1 MDAHLIENAADL
13 TSPSFKERGVYMVTP
28 KGTHMLERFITKNGI
43 SATHI
48 AHIFAEQPIYIKML
62 HLERRSSDDDV
73 IISKTVIDVIW
84 RRVAGPKPNLTKLTE
99 DELSTQLLSRWFN
112 KPQKMEEINVEDGLI
127 VRKVAKEEK
136 NKGDEYH
143 FTALSLTNW
152 LIDFTSCGGI
162 DEAAELAGHLV
173 RYGLISLVHDRGR
186 AKEHN
191 YIAAVKAGGAGGGA
205 GAMHVSHVTPHDSYA
220 YIAVQQEAEFR
231 ATDKAVYRITREG
244 MQTARWIEAPKPM
257 SAPSKPN
264 LHSQDSGN
272 SLVQAQSRQQQ
283 QQQEDQQ
290 SLHGGTGAGL
300 LAATMP
306 ANEDKA
312 IDHSKDS
319 HTARLKMILDEPA
332 VRSLFREYLRANF
345 CEENLSFWLDVQDFK
360 RKFGTTSSAVA
371 LPTAKSRATGVQAME
386 RHQQDLIAMAFVIYN
401 SKLTS
406 LFMTPC
412 MIHQLTHL

>member
-1 MDAHLIENAADL
+1 
-13 TSPSFKERGVYMVTP
+13 MVTP

-48 AHIFAEQPIYIKML
+48 AHIFAEQPIYVKML

-136 NKGDEYH
+136 SKGDEYH

-186 AKEHN
+186 PREHN
-191 YIAAVKAGGAGGGA
+191 YIASVKAGGAGGGA
-205 GAMHVSHVTPHDSYA
+205 GAMHVSNLLLP
-220 YIAVQQEAEFR
+220 FPN
-231 ATDKAVYRITREG
+231 TR
-244 MQTARWIEAPKPM
+244 R
-257 SAPSKPN
+257 
-264 LHSQDSGN
+264 
-272 SLVQAQSRQQQ
+272 
-283 QQQEDQQ
+283 
-290 SLHGGTGAGL
+290 L
-300 LAATMP
+300 L
-306 ANEDKA
+306 
-312 IDHSKDS
+312 
-319 HTARLKMILDEPA
+319 
-332 VRSLFREYLRANF
+332 Y
-345 CEENLSFWLDVQDFK
+345 
-360 RKFGTTSSAVA
+360 
-371 LPTAKSRATGVQAME
+371 
-386 RHQQDLIAMAFVIYN
+386 
-401 SKLTS
+401 
-406 LFMTPC
+406 
-412 MIHQLTHL
+412 